1 VSSAAEIG
9 TMRASERDAVFALL
23 AQHHLPLDG
32 LDAHG
37 RTTYVVRQ
45 NGRLVACAALEVYA
59 DGALLRSVA
68 VDGQQRGRGLG
79 QVVVRAAI
87 AAAEALELP
96 SLYLLTTTAVG
107 FFPKFGF
114 ERITRAGVP
123 SSVQQSVEFTSACP
137 ASAIVMRKSLRSA

>member
-1 VSSAAEIG
+1 
-9 TMRASERDAVFALL
+9 MRASERDAVFALL

-114 ERITRAGVP
+114 ERITRADVP